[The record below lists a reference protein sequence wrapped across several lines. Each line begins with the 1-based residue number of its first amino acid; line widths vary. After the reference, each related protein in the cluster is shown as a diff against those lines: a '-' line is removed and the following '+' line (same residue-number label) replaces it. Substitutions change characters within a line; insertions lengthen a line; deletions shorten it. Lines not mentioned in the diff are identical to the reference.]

1 LVPQE
6 NQEDDRTRSYVA
18 LAAGTVVSHYKI
30 IEKIG
35 AGGMGEV
42 YLAED
47 TELDRKVA
55 LKLLPPHL
63 CQDEDC
69 RARFKREA
77 QAVAKLKHPNIVTIY
92 EVSEFQGRPFFA
104 MEHIEGQSLRDLI
117 KGKELTPHH
126 VINLAIQ
133 ICEGLSK
140 AHQAGITH
148 RDMKPSNIVIDADGR
163 PKLLDFGLATIQ
175 GGEHLTK
182 TGSTLGTVG
191 YMSPEQA
198 RGQKMDHRSD
208 LFSLGVVIY
217 EMVTGRRPF
226 KGEDEAATLHAVTHD
241 TPQPLARYCSDATDD
256 LQRVVF
262 KLLEKDSGLRYQSA
276 AGLISDL
283 KKLKKELESG
293 PSMAKRKPSIA
304 VLPFTNLSADAE
316 QEYFCDGM
324 AEEIINALTHVE
336 SLRVVART
344 SCFAFKGKS
353 EDIREIG
360 RKLSVETLLEGS
372 VRKAGNKLRVTAQL
386 VNVADGYHL
395 WSERYDRTMEDV
407 FAIQDEISLAI
418 VEELKVKL
426 MGAEKARPVK
436 RHTEDLDAY
445 NLYLKGRYHWNK
457 RTEQGMRKGL
467 EYFQQ
472 AAEEDPAYV
481 LPYTGIADCYNLLG
495 WYGYVAPKEAFPK
508 AKVAAEK
515 ARDMDATLAEVHTSL
530 AAVREFY
537 DWDWS
542 AAEKGYRQ
550 AIELNPSYP
559 PAHHRYGEF
568 LCYLGRHEEAF
579 REIECALNLDPL
591 SLLYNTILT
600 EVRYFARQYDQAIEA
615 ALRTVEMD
623 PNFFTVHWLDAFA
636 YAQKQMYKD
645 AMTETQKAADLSGE
659 ANPLIITQLGI
670 LYSLSG
676 KNDEAR
682 EVLDKLS
689 ELSERR
695 FVSPF
700 YTALIHLGLGEKNS
714 ALKWLEK
721 AYDEHDHAL
730 GTLKVEPMLDSLRS
744 HPRFEALLKRME
756 LE

>member
-1 LVPQE
+1 ME
-6 NQEDDRTRSYVA
+6 SDDDKTQSCVV
-18 LAAGTVVSHYKI
+18 LTKGTMVSHYRI

-35 AGGMGEV
+35 SGGMGEV

-47 TELDRKVA
+47 TKLNRKVA
-55 LKLLPPHL
+55 LKFLPPHL
-63 CQDEDC
+63 CQDEEC
-69 RARFKREA
+69 RQRFKREA
-77 QAVAKLKHPNIVTIY
+77 QAAAKLNHPNIVTIH
-92 EVSEFQGRPFFA
+92 EVSDYQGRPFIA
-104 MEHIEGQSLRDLI
+104 MELVEGLSLRDLA
-117 KGKELTPHH
+117 KGKELS
-126 VINLAIQ
+126 IDRIIELAIQ
-133 ICEGLSK
+133 VCDGLGA
-140 AHQAGITH
+140 AHGKKVVH
-148 RDMKPSNIVIDADGR
+148 RDIKPSNIVIDAYGR
-163 PKLLDFGLATIQ
+163 PKILDFGLAATQ

-182 TGSTLGTVG
+182 TGSTLGTVR
-191 YMSPEQA
+191 YMSPEQVQ
-198 RGQKMDHRSD
+198 GKEIDQRSD
-208 LFSLGVVIY
+208 LFSLGVVLY
-217 EMVTGRRPF
+217 ELIAGRTPF
-226 KGEDEAATLHAVTHD
+226 ERDNEAATLKAITQD
-241 TPQPLARYCSDATDD
+241 NPEPLARYKSDIPDE
-256 LQRVVF
+256 LQRTVS
-262 KLLEKDSGLRYQSA
+262 KLLEKDSAYRYQTA
-276 AGLISDL
+276 AGVISDL
-283 KKLKKELESG
+283 RRLKKESISG
-293 PSMAKRKPSIA
+293 PSTVQPKPSIA
-304 VLPFTNLSADAE
+304 VLPFTNLSADPE

-336 SLRVVART
+336 GLRVVART
-344 SCFAFKGKS
+344 SCFAFKDRH
-353 EDIREIG
+353 EDIRQIG
-360 RKLSVETLLEGS
+360 RKLNVDNVLEGS
-372 VRKAGNKLRVTAQL
+372 VRKAGNRVRITGQL
-386 VNVADGYHL
+386 IKISDGYHL
-395 WSERYDRTMEDV
+395 WSDRYDRELSDIFEV
-407 FAIQDEISLAI
+407 QDEISIAI
-418 VEELKVKL
+418 VEKLKVKL
-426 MGAEKARPVK
+426 LGGEHEQIVK
-436 RHTEDLDAY
+436 RSTDNLDAY

-542 AAEKGYRQ
+542 AAEKGYRR
-550 AIELNPSYP
+550 AIELNSSYL
-559 PAHHRYGEF
+559 PARHRYSEF

-591 SLLYNTILT
+591 SLLYNTILV
-600 EVRYFARQYDQAIEA
+600 EVCYFARQYDQAIEA

-623 PNFFTVHWLDAFA
+623 PNFLPTHWLVAFA

-659 ANPLIITQLGI
+659 GNPLIVTQLGI

-676 KNDEAR
+676 RNDEAR
-682 EVLDKLS
+682 EVLDELS

-730 GTLKVEPMLDSLRS
+730 ETLKVEPMLDSLRS
-744 HPRFEALLKRME
+744 HPRFGVLLKRME